1 MLGSIDRIQAAGVTL
16 NGRGRT
22 CPDGVA
28 ILPGALGHVD
38 VRVSK
43 EGFFPAHASVDV
55 DASKESTVQIE
66 LQPRRERQEEVT
78 VYATRN
84 DVRVQDSPLH
94 VEVVSQDFGA
104 RQK

>member
-1 MLGSIDRIQAAGVTL
+1 MVGSIDPIQAADVTV

-28 ILPGALGHVD
+28 IRPGALGHVD

-43 EGFFPAHASVDV
+43 AGFFPAHASFDV

-66 LQPRRERQEEVT
+66 LQPQKERQKEVT
-78 VYATRN
+78 V
-84 DVRVQDSPLH
+84 
-94 VEVVSQDFGA
+94 
-104 RQK
+104 